1 MKEVLHRCPELRVV
15 WYGREGTEANV
26 ARLSG
31 EDDSERGLESRA
43 GADVRERHPWKA
55 GVKE

>member
-1 MKEVLHRCPELRVV
+1 MRRRPELRVV
-15 WYGREGTEANV
+15 WYGRGGAEANV